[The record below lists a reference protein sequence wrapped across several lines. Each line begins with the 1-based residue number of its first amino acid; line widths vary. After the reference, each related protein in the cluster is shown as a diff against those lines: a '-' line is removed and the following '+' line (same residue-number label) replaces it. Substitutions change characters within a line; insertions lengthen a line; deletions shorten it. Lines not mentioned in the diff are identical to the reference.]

1 MAAADELS
9 KKMTPIEEKLM
20 QVQMKSSEGNL
31 RYPNELNEAFD
42 SLSHTIEYADAAPT
56 RPQYAVYDL
65 LNGKLQEQLKAL
77 RELLDRDLPAL
88 NDLMRKTGVPVL
100 TVPSGTPAGS

>member
-1 MAAADELS
+1 M
-9 KKMTPIEEKLM
+9 
-20 QVQMKSSEGNL
+20 
-31 RYPNELNEAFD
+31 
-42 SLSHTIEYADAAPT
+42 SLK
-56 RPQYAVYDL
+56 QYAVYDV